1 MEGIKNFVNEIMPN
15 FLLKGFKVWTQ
26 KSSSL
31 NSVEEIKNLINQVKH
46 LILWQNFIE
55 ETKRSIFTHFRK
67 NLNGK
72 KIRNMEAISK
82 KKEKISEDFEIDRNI
97 I

>member
-1 MEGIKNFVNEIMPN
+1 M
-15 FLLKGFKVWTQ
+15 
-26 KSSSL
+26 
-31 NSVEEIKNLINQVKH
+31 
-46 LILWQNFIE
+46 
-55 ETKRSIFTHFRK
+55 HFRK

-72 KIRNMEAISK
+72 RIRNMEAISK